1 MRNEEYCVGV
11 CWGVSLL
18 IEESTAALLNWIRKP
33 WCLGGKNNSFIGGK
47 EYCMTKTRQT
57 RDNCDSKE
65 LMQPFLLDAY
75 AFLLLFWIQNFKESF
90 VSHWQMCL
98 PPLLVWKE
106 PAFIN
111 SLIYLFT
118 QSQILNAF
126 IESKPKKHVLPWRDR
141 LVVLNVGTSYRQE
154 GFVFSHF
161 FFSVWLMRCFG
172 DDGQRQEF
180 LNPTVLPGVIFLL
193 TSWVKS
199 AVFSNR
205 SRLFSLQTQL
215 TLGSLPAGTTNLYQ

>member
-1 MRNEEYCVGV
+1 MLFCCCFEYKI
-11 CWGVSLL
+11 LK
-18 IEESTAALLNWIRKP
+18 A
-33 WCLGGKNNSFIGGK
+33 
-47 EYCMTKTRQT
+47 
-57 RDNCDSKE
+57 
-65 LMQPFLLDAY
+65 
-75 AFLLLFWIQNFKESF
+75 SF

-141 LVVLNVGTSYRQE
+141 LVVLNEGTSYRQE
-154 GFVFSHF
+154 GFVFSLFF

-172 DDGQRQEF
+172 DDGQSQEF
-180 LNPTVLPGVIFLL
+180 LNPTVLPGIIFLL

-205 SRLFSLQTQL
+205 SCSFSLQTQL
-215 TLGSLPAGTTNLYQ
+215 TLGSLPAGTTN